1 MSCRISLVGIAFIA
15 ILPDSANCQLPKP
28 EGSSEIR
35 KEFVLGRHLGA
46 DLESK
51 DGAIG
56 DSTIVG
62 YVQEI
67 ANRLSGA
74 PPGRSLTVRIT
85 RGSDVYANL
94 MPHDVLYIS
103 GALLERIEN
112 EAELAGLLAHQLAH
126 LHGNLTQSQGQASTT
141 FMLKCVLASQRIPS
155 TWSEH
160 QREPERLAIQAAI
173 QTLRAAGYDPSAVL
187 DLHSKLAYE
196 HPLWAKALVP
206 EDLLSLRI
214 SLEADV
220 AAHADYVMD
229 TSAFAQ
235 HRTRVFKALGHTRSN
250 PSVR

>member
-1 MSCRISLVGIAFIA
+1 MSCRISLAGIAFIA
-15 ILPDSANCQLPKP
+15 ILSDSAICQLPKP
-28 EGSSEIR
+28 ESSSEIR
-35 KEFVLGRHLGA
+35 KEFVLDRHLGA

-51 DGAIG
+51 DGGIG
-56 DSTIVG
+56 DSGIIG

-85 RGSDVYANL
+85 RGSDVYAKL

-126 LHGNLTQSQGQASTT
+126 LRGNLAQSRGPAATT
-141 FMLKCVLASQRIPS
+141 FMPKCVLASQSVPS
-155 TWSEH
+155 MWSEH
-160 QREPERLAIQAAI
+160 QREPEQLATRAAI
-173 QTLRAAGYDPSAVL
+173 QTLRAAGYEPSAVL

-196 HPLWAKALVP
+196 HPLWARALVP

-220 AAHADYVMD
+220 TAHADYVID

-235 HRTRVFKALGHTRSN
+235 HHTRVLKALGHTKSN